1 MKIKDIVT
9 FVSKSITPQKGVTY
23 NLYSLPSFDDG
34 KTFEV
39 LDGADIQSNK
49 YEVPNKCILFNKLNV
64 RFKRVWRIDSQDE
77 NKIAS
82 TEFLPLVVDEDVVD
96 FQYCYYL
103 LISDKITNYLCGQNT
118 NTSGSHKRIDPDN
131 FLNIEIKLPKMS
143 IQKQIGKTL
152 SALDHKIVLNKQI
165 NDNLEAMA
173 KQLYD
178 YWFVQFDFPNEEGKP
193 YKSSGGAMVW
203 NDKLKREI
211 PQGWS
216 GVSLKDLALTSRNAI
231 TPVEN
236 EVYQHFSIPSFDACG
251 SYSLDN
257 GSDIKSDKF
266 VLQKGQL
273 LVSKLNPWFNRVVW
287 VPKGTNMIGSTEF
300 VVLNPNNESESGYIY
315 SVIKSPKFIAYCS
328 QAATGT
334 SHSQRRVSPDV
345 LMAFKVGYEQ
355 GVVQKYGCLIEKIQK
370 QQAELLSEIAI
381 LTKQRDELLPLL
393 MNGQATVNYHLSASF
408 LSSLILYRDQYKFC
422 PMKETIIQTVLDG
435 MRAVLTENQLELLND
450 VTQKALSECEIT
462 PKLAEEEQ
470 RNKENAELL
479 GTFISSKKVEGCS
492 DKTIHYY
499 KSSIEKL
506 IATVKKNVC
515 DISTNDI
522 RCYLAEQQEQRGL
535 SKVTIDNL
543 RRIYSSFFSWL
554 EDEDYITKSPVRRIH
569 KVRTDALVKE
579 VLTDENIEVLRDSCQ
594 ELRDIAM
601 IDLLLSTGMRVG
613 ELVKINREDI
623 DFQERQCVVFGKGN
637 KEREVYFNARTKIH
651 LKKYLE
657 QRTDTNPALF
667 VSLHEPH
674 TRLTISG
681 VEVRLR
687 QLGKK
692 VNLHKVHPHKFRR
705 TLATMAIDKG
715 MPIEQVQNMLG
726 HVKIDTTLHY
736 AMVNQT
742 NVKIAHRKFLS

>member
-1 MKIKDIVT
+1 M
-9 FVSKSITPQKGVTY
+9 
-23 NLYSLPSFDDG
+23 
-34 KTFEV
+34 
-39 LDGADIQSNK
+39 
-49 YEVPNKCILFNKLNV
+49 
-64 RFKRVWRIDSQDE
+64 
-77 NKIAS
+77 
-82 TEFLPLVVDEDVVD
+82 
-96 FQYCYYL
+96 
-103 LISDKITNYLCGQNT
+103 
-118 NTSGSHKRIDPDN
+118 
-131 FLNIEIKLPKMS
+131 
-143 IQKQIGKTL
+143 L
-152 SALDHKIVLNKQI
+152 SAEGKPLPI

-178 YWFVQFDFPNEEGKP
+178 YWFVQFDFPNKEGKP

-216 GVSLKDLALTSRNAI
+216 NGVLSDVANITMGQSPDGSSYNEDGEGIIFYQGSTDFGLRFPDIRQYTTSPSRYANKGDILMSVRAPVGALNIANNDCCIGRGLSAL
-231 TPVEN
+231 
-236 EVYQHFSIPSFDACG
+236 S
-251 SYSLDN
+251 
-257 GSDIKSDKF
+257 
-266 VLQKGQL
+266 
-273 LVSKLNPWFNRVVW
+273 SK
-287 VPKGTNMIGSTEF
+287 IGSMTHLYYLMNDFRLKFEGMNSAGTTF
-300 VVLNPNNESESGYIY
+300 GSITKDELFSLPVIIPTK
-315 SVIKSPKFIAYCS
+315 SVISEF
-328 QAATGT
+328 
-334 SHSQRRVSPDV
+334 
-345 LMAFKVGYEQ
+345 EQ
-355 GVVQKYGCLIEKIQK
+355 VCEPIFDK
-370 QQAELLSEIAI
+370 QMIIGEEINA

-393 MNGQATVNYHLSASF
+393 MNGQASVNYHLSASF
-408 LSSLILYRDQYKFC
+408 LSSLILYRDQYKFYD
-422 PMKETIIQTVLDG
+422 MKETIIQTVLDG
-435 MRAVLTENQLELLND
+435 MRAVLTENQLDMLTD
-450 VTQKALSECEIT
+450 VTRKALSECEIT
-462 PKLAEEEQ
+462 PKATEEEQ
-470 RNKENAELL
+470 RNKENVELL
-479 GTFISSKKVEGCS
+479 GAFISSKKVEGCS

-515 DISTNDI
+515 DIATNDI

-613 ELVKINREDI
+613 ELVKINRDDI

-687 QLGKK
+687 QLGKR
-692 VNLHKVHPHKFRR
+692 VNLNKVHPHKFRR

-715 MPIEQVQNMLG
+715 MPIEQVQKMLG

-742 NVKIAHRKFLS
+742 NVKIAHRKFLN